1 MVGRVRRLCR
11 RLGFDIAPYPS
22 PASHWLR
29 LVSLLHS
36 HDVSLV
42 VDVGANVGQYAKALL
57 RHGYR
62 GRIVSYEPVAAA
74 HASLTA
80 AAADYEKWSVAPRA
94 AVGDRAGDV
103 TINVSAASD
112 MSSILPMSGA
122 AQQRFTGDRYVGQE
136 SAPMVTLAD
145 ELPQLAAAHARIFVK
160 SDTQGYDDRVLDG
173 IGACID
179 RVVGLQ
185 IELSM
190 EAVYEGQ
197 PRYLDMLARLESLG
211 YEPCL
216 VIPGYW
222 SRQFGTMVEFD
233 VVAFRRGGRQASAR

>member
-1 MVGRVRRLCR
+1 MVGRLRRLCR

-22 PASHWLR
+22 PTSHWLR
-29 LVSLLHS
+29 LVTLLHA

-42 VDVGANVGQYAKALL
+42 VDVGANVGQYARALL

-62 GRIVSYEPVAAA
+62 GRIVSYEPVAAV

-80 AAADYEKWSVAPRA
+80 AAANYENWSVASRA
-94 AVGDRAGDV
+94 AVGDRAGEV

-112 MSSILPMSGA
+112 MSSILPMSRA
-122 AQQRFTGDRYVGQE
+122 AQQHFTSDRTIGTE
-136 SAPMVTLAD
+136 TAPMVTLAD
-145 ELPQLAAAHARIFVK
+145 EFVQRAEEEDRIFVK

-179 RVVGLQ
+179 RVIGLQ

-190 EAVYEGQ
+190 EAVYDGQ
-197 PRYLDMLARLESLG
+197 PRYLDMLTRLETLG
-211 YEPCL
+211 FEPCL

-222 SRQFGTMVEFD
+222 SRQFGRMVEFD
-233 VVAFRRGGRQASAR
+233 VAAFRRGGRLGSAG